1 MGNRPRTLEHFPRMK
16 PRGDRRRMRKAPSLL
31 NWWWQQRAAAI
42 TKAYEEAITRYLR
55 QADYV
60 LLPNTDTTLT
70 RQETPTS

>member
-16 PRGDRRRMRKAPSLL
+16 PRGIRRRFRNSWSFLA
-31 NWWWQQRAAAI
+31 WWWQHNEEHVA
-42 TKAYEEAITRYLR
+42 KAYDDAITRYLR

-60 LLPNTDTTLT
+60 LLPNLDPTLT